1 LPDHPSDPCKAEGN
15 LGAIMGNDTVTAD
28 FRSLQRWS
36 AVGLYGV
43 LVPLMGLAE
52 LTLGNVASEPI
63 TLTLGTTLLVSQ
75 MAICAVWGDGMPSWV
90 WAAMVAVTPI
100 ALAAYAASSPPAAAA
115 LLPLLVV
122 TVGWAAVFLP
132 SRLVMVSAAVS
143 GVAAAGVALMERPAL
158 HMLVPVAIEV
168 VTLLVVAGTV
178 HKLVASL
185 KGARLR
191 AEEKANTDPLTGAR
205 SRACI
210 LEELRALVA
219 TEEKANGLILF
230 DLDHFKRINDTKG
243 HVAGDL
249 VLQAV
254 VSRVREVVRGRDVIG
269 RLGGEEFL
277 VVLDGLDDEETL
289 LAIGE
294 KVRAS
299 VCSRPVSVPGGE
311 VVPTISAGAMI
322 MPPDGMSLREALLT
336 VDGALYAAKGS
347 GRNRVILA
355 GSVEAAADQ
364 AAVAVRIE
372 ESLPMS
378 IEAPALARHAISPM
392 KHRIS
397 ADLYDRTAL
406 VVSELVAGGILDG
419 SVGEIELRAECLEG
433 RVTLQVSSPGSG
445 SSDGRSMRLVR
456 QLVDSIGTEVTDRRR
471 VRCSL
476 GEERPAAPA
485 VVFSA

>member
-1 LPDHPSDPCKAEGN
+1 
-15 LGAIMGNDTVTAD
+15 MGTDSVTAD

-36 AVGLYGV
+36 AVGLYAV
-43 LVPLMGLAE
+43 LVPLMSLAE
-52 LTLGNVASEPI
+52 LTLGDASREPV
-63 TLTLGTTLLVSQ
+63 TLTLGTTLLVGQ
-75 MAICAVWGDGMPSWV
+75 MAICAVWGDGMPTWV
-90 WAAMVAVTPI
+90 WAGMVVSTPI
-100 ALAAYAASSPPAAAA
+100 ALAAYAVSSPSAAAA

-122 TVGWAAVFLP
+122 TVGWAAVFMP
-132 SRLVMVSAAVS
+132 VRLVALSAAVS
-143 GVAAAGVALMERPAL
+143 GTAAAGVALMERPAL
-158 HMLVPVAIEV
+158 HMLVPIAIEV
-168 VTLLVVAGTV
+168 VTLLVVAATV
-178 HKLVASL
+178 HTLVASL

-205 SRACI
+205 SRACL
-210 LEELRALVA
+210 LEELHLRIASDEA
-219 TEEKANGLILF
+219 SNGLILF

-254 VSRVREVVRGRDVIG
+254 VSRVREVVRDRDVIG

-277 VVLDGLDDEETL
+277 VVLDGLDDEQTL

-294 KVRAS
+294 KLRTS
-299 VCSRPVSVPGGE
+299 VCHRPVAVPGGE
-311 VVPTISAGAMI
+311 VVPTISAGAVI
-322 MPPDGMSLREALLT
+322 VPPGGMSLREALLT

-355 GSVEAAADQ
+355 GSAEAAADPGMF
-364 AAVAVRIE
+364 AVRIN

-378 IEAPALARHAISPM
+378 IEAPALARHAISPI
-392 KHRIS
+392 KHRVS

-406 VVSELVAGGILDG
+406 VVSELVAGGIVDG
-419 SVGEIELRAECLEG
+419 SAGEIELHAECQDG

-445 SSDGRSMRLVR
+445 TAADGQGMRLVR
-456 QLVDSIGTEVTDRRR
+456 QLVDSIGTEVTDRRS

-476 GEERPAAPA
+476 GEEQPAATA
-485 VVFSA
+485 VAAGV

>member
-1 LPDHPSDPCKAEGN
+1 
-15 LGAIMGNDTVTAD
+15 MGTESVTAD

-36 AVGLYGV
+36 AVGLYAV
-43 LVPLMGLAE
+43 LVPLMSLAE
-52 LTLGNVASEPI
+52 LTLGDAAREPI
-63 TLTLGTTLLVSQ
+63 TLTLGTTLLVGQ
-75 MAICAVWGDGMPSWV
+75 MAICAVWGDGMPTWV
-90 WAAMVAVTPI
+90 WAGMVVSTPI
-100 ALAAYAASSPPAAAA
+100 ALAAYAVSSPSAAAA

-122 TVGWAAVFLP
+122 TVGWAAVFMP
-132 SRLVMVSAAVS
+132 VRLVALSAAVS
-143 GVAAAGVALMERPAL
+143 GTAAAGVALMERPAL
-158 HMLVPVAIEV
+158 HMLVPIAIEI
-168 VTLLVVAGTV
+168 VTLLVVAATV
-178 HKLVASL
+178 HTLVASL

-205 SRACI
+205 V
-210 LEELRALVA
+210 LDELHVRIGSDDVW
-219 TEEKANGLILF
+219 NGLILF

-254 VSRVREVVRGRDVIG
+254 VSRVREVVRDRDVIG

-277 VVLDGLDDEETL
+277 VVLDGLDDERTL

-294 KVRAS
+294 KVRTS
-299 VCSRPVSVPGGE
+299 VCNRPVAVPGGE
-311 VVPTISAGAMI
+311 VVPTISAGAAI
-322 MPPDGMSLREALLT
+322 VPPGSMSLREALLT

-355 GSVEAAADQ
+355 GSAEAAADPGMF
-364 AAVAVRIE
+364 AVRID

-378 IEAPALARHAISPM
+378 IEAPALARHAISPI
-392 KHRIS
+392 KHRVS

-406 VVSELVAGGILDG
+406 VVSELVAGGIVDG
-419 SVGEIELRAECLEG
+419 SAGEIELHAECQDG

-445 SSDGRSMRLVR
+445 TAADGQGMRLVR
-456 QLVDSIGTEVTDRRR
+456 QLVDSIGTEVTDRRS

-476 GEERPAAPA
+476 GEEQPAATA
-485 VVFSA
+485 VAAGV